1 MKCFP
6 CQAFPPTPL
15 TNLYC
20 CHHFVTVGLR
30 SRWVGFT
37 LSMQKPC
44 HLYGAVPVFADELK
58 YQSVEG
64 GYWSILITDLERW
77 FGIRS
82 IYCSCIERW
91 FSIKNTFCSCTE
103 DPNLVLSNSIGLLKM
118 ALKSSSR
125 EIVQLWP
132 LQAPALTPTSLI
144 HKIKSVNNRKTREHV
159 LTCVNSGCWF
169 IQRWFLKLSPF
180 SKILFFYNLFTSS
193 NWAVTYWKAKPT
205 NNIWIA
211 FIMV

>member
-1 MKCFP
+1 M
-6 CQAFPPTPL
+6 
-15 TNLYC
+15 
-20 CHHFVTVGLR
+20 
-30 SRWVGFT
+30 
-37 LSMQKPC
+37 
-44 HLYGAVPVFADELK
+44 GAVPVFADELK

-64 GYWSILITDLERW
+64 GFWSILITDLERW

-91 FSIKNTFCSCTE
+91 FSIKSTFCSCTE

-132 LQAPALTPTSLI
+132 LQAPALTPPSLI
-144 HKIKSVNNRKTREHV
+144 HKIKSMNNRKTREHV

-180 SKILFFYNLFTSS
+180 SKILFFYNLFTST